1 MVPGKNAMTDSP
13 PERPE
18 KPRPK
23 AGRKKRR
30 PSKPE
35 ILSRTVTIA
44 SFSAT
49 VRLHT
54 VHHRHEEPFIEA
66 KPWLELRG
74 TLSEAIRDV
83 RDIRIS
89 MYPEDDL
96 LVGTARPASVGSI
109 IQVRPDVS
117 AVLTWPQREYDR
129 LWSLALA
136 GHLKFAYLA
145 FTKPHYGSAL
155 VVSASFGN
163 EIEE

>member
-96 LVGTARPASVGSI
+96 LVGTARPACGLHHPGAARRERRADVAAAR
-109 IQVRPDVS
+109 VRPPVVAGAGRAPEVRVS
-117 AVLTWPQREYDR
+117 R
-129 LWSLALA
+129 L
-136 GHLKFAYLA
+136 HE
-145 FTKPHYGSAL
+145 PHYGSAL